1 MKAVEVSNVSK
12 SYRLYRNA
20 PSRAQNFQERLL
32 SVLGFSVDAA
42 CKEQPLFGAVSEVT
56 FDARRGERVA
66 ILGSNGAGK
75 TTLLKVLAGITRP
88 TAGSVT
94 TRGRVASVFGAGS
107 GLHSVLTGRENITM
121 YGTLLGMSRAEIRR
135 RFDDIVS
142 FAGVERFIDVPMKFY
157 SSGMAA
163 RLAFSVAS
171 HVEADILLLDEIT
184 AVGDADFQRRSRER
198 LQAMVGGGKTVLMVT
213 HHVAGISELCDRA
226 IVLDHGRLVADG
238 KVDEVVS
245 AYLSKSLG
253 VGYPPPASA
262 V

>member
-1 MKAVEVSNVSK
+1 MKAVEVSHVSK

-20 PSRAQNFQERLL
+20 PSRARNFQEQLL
-32 SVLGFSVDAA
+32 SLFGFSVKGVS
-42 CKEQPLFGAVSEVT
+42 KEQQLFAAIGDVT
-56 FDARRGERVA
+56 FDALQGERIA

-121 YGTLLGMSRAEIRR
+121 YGTLLGMSRAEIRK

-142 FAGVERFIDVPMKFY
+142 FAGVEEFIDVPMKFY

-184 AVGDADFQRRSRER
+184 AVGDADFQRRSHER
-198 LQAMVGGGKTVLMVT
+198 LRAMVRGGKTVLMVT

-226 IVLDHGRLVADG
+226 IVLNHGRLVADG

-245 AYLSKSLG
+245 TYLSKSLG
-253 VGYPPPASA
+253 VAHQPASA